1 MTTTTK
7 PEAPTV
13 LPIRQ
18 VVLECVQEFHGSNKV
33 SSVERVSQAT
43 GFRLAQVTE
52 AFNDLVDTKKLVR
65 IGRGLV
71 EPTQTQQSRPVS
83 ATTFDKNQLKLEVGD
98 QTLHISRAEGRD
110 VARLLCGLLVG
121 FEKL

>member
-1 MTTTTK
+1 MTTK